1 MNGFH
6 DYLRGICVLLSDAA
20 ACVMVLYLL
29 PVFPGISYVWVPIGG
44 WVLFLMVHFLIS
56 LILTGRGISMNGYLV
71 WNGAAAVLGAVL
83 MGKWA
88 LCPEYAG
95 LFSAM
100 AAVCV
105 GLTTIHGAYAAWTL
119 PGANTIIKYVD
130 CLVVLLAFYLY
141 AAVSSGWMPDRAVML
156 LAVTSLLTALAV
168 INQIRTNDENVN
180 IIRGAGA
187 GSRCI
192 LFFIILGILVLT
204 GLVTG
209 LASGQIHSAVD
220 VLMWLMIKAAGIM
233 NVVFSVI
240 GTVLAWIIILVFS
253 LFPAMPQAARENA
266 QTMLKENVEEIV
278 EETGLTLPLWFWQ
291 LLGAVLMIGAIIGI
305 LYTFRN
311 VRLSRVRRRTGRKK
325 AVKKSYVAAELKRLF
340 QKAKEAVIFELQY
353 RKYRR
358 TPAGLLIYAD
368 RVGRRVKRRKK
379 GREQGSERA
388 GERGR
393 EQGREQAGERGR
405 EMDSH
410 ETLGRRRGE
419 SPGEYMRRL
428 AIYAPRDLTGQ
439 ADAAESL
446 RRLAVLLDEMYYHG
460 QDISLTREEC
470 RKYEEI
476 FNKCEF

>member
-29 PVFPGISYVWVPIGG
+29 PVFPGISHVWVPIGG
-44 WVLFLMVHFLIS
+44 WVLFLMIHFFIS

-71 WNGAAAVLGAVL
+71 WNGAAAILGAVL

-88 LCPEYAG
+88 VCPEYAG
-95 LFSAM
+95 MFSA
-100 AAVCV
+100 AAAACAV
-105 GLTTIHGAYAAWTL
+105 LTTIHGAYAAWTL

-130 CLVVLLAFYLY
+130 CLVVMLAFYLY
-141 AAVSSGWMPDRAVML
+141 AAASSGWMPDRDVMI
-156 LAVTSLLTALAV
+156 LAVTSLLAALAV

-187 GSRCI
+187 GSRFI

-220 VLMWLMIKAAGIM
+220 AFLWVMIKASGAM
-233 NVVFSVI
+233 NVVFSII

-291 LLGAVLMIGAIIGI
+291 LLGAALLIGAVIGI

-311 VRLSRVRRRTGRKK
+311 VKLSRVHRRADRKK

-379 GREQGSERA
+379 GSEQGSEQD
-388 GERGR
+388 G
-393 EQGREQAGERGR
+393 EQGSEQDREYGR
-405 EMDSH
+405 EMGSH

-428 AIYAPRDLTGQ
+428 AIYAPRDMEEQ
-439 ADAAESL
+439 PDAAESL
-446 RRLAVLLDEMYYHG
+446 RHLAVLLDEMYYHG

-476 FNKCEF
+476 FNKCGF